1 MRNRNW
7 RQYNKSLVQ
16 RGSLTFLIDP
26 KIIKASQKRTKK
38 KMGRPTEF
46 SDEIIYIL
54 MLTKIH
60 YGLSYRALEGFAR
73 DILIRLYPWMKVP
86 TYSLICKRMT
96 KLGKTL
102 PKLSNAKP
110 QTVIFDASGIRVF
123 GEGEWKVKIH
133 GRGKRRK
140 WVKMHIG
147 IDPRTQEVVTE
158 ITTHSNIAD
167 GSMTK
172 ELLRRSGRQV
182 RTVIADGAYDGRS
195 SRDEIKEQ
203 KAQALIP
210 PPKNARV
217 WGKDVERDDAIRII
231 AGLGGDKGAKS
242 LWGKLTGYSA
252 RALVE
257 TAFSRFKRIFGD
269 RVFSKVF
276 DRQRVEIS
284 LKWSLL
290 NRMRHGVI

>member
-38 KMGRPTEF
+38 KMGRPIEF

-73 DILIRLYPWMKVP
+73 DILSRLYPWMKVP
-86 TYSLICKRMT
+86 TYSLICKRMA

-182 RTVIADGAYDGRS
+182 KTVIADGAYDGRS
-195 SRDEIKEQ
+195 SRDKIKEQ
-203 KAQALIP
+203 KAHALIP

-217 WGKDVERDDAIRII
+217 WGRDIERDDAIRII
-231 AGLGGDKGAKS
+231 AGLGGDKEAKS

-290 NRMRHGVI
+290 NRMRHGVM